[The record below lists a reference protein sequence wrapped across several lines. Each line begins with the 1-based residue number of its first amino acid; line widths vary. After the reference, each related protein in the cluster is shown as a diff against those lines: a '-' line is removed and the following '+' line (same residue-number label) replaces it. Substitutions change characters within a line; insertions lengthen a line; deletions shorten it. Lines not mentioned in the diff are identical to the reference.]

1 MDFNSKLRKS
11 KIVLISLSLSIITHA
26 GQAATLTSKLN
37 FTENSA
43 STENNS
49 YWLQS
54 EVYLI
59 KALVKECTNKSLNL
73 TSIQNITGEYKTLQP
88 TFTGCVQKKVLTA
101 LDKVLSMDVI
111 SLYDGFKLVRYRNY
125 TPTPR

>member
-1 MDFNSKLRKS
+1 MDNSKVINS
-11 KIVLISLSLSIITHA
+11 NIVLILLSLSIITHN
-26 GQAATLTSKLN
+26 GHAATLTSKLN

-43 STENNS
+43 PIENNS

-54 EVYLI
+54 EFYLI
-59 KALVKECTNKSLNL
+59 KALVKECTNKNLNL
-73 TSIQNITGEYKTLQP
+73 TSIQNNTGEYKTLLP
-88 TFTGCVQKKVLTA
+88 TFTGCVQRKIFTA

-125 TPTPR
+125 TPAPR